1 MVYHTPFIGQA
12 LCARTG
18 SGLRVS
24 LKPAACPW
32 PLLSALALCHAPLWA
47 QPAEAT
53 LPAVVISVTR
63 NAQSSFDLPA
73 SIDVVD
79 QSEIGA
85 ARLLVN
91 VSESLVRVPGI
102 VAQNRQ
108 NYAQDVQISSR
119 GFGARASFGV
129 RGLRLY
135 ADGIPATQP
144 DGQGQVS
151 HFDLASASRM
161 EVLRGPFSALYGN
174 SSGGVIS
181 LFTEDGG
188 PHTLV
193 ESSAFFGSD
202 NTLRLGTKLSGQEG
216 KASYV
221 LSASRFTTDGYR
233 DHSAAKRTSFNGKLK
248 YAVSPDTRWTLVLNS
263 VDMPD
268 VQDPLGLSRAEY
280 EVRPRQATPNATI
293 FNTRKSVAQTQFGT
307 TLEHRL
313 SAEQSVQFTAY
324 AGKRSNTQFQAIPI
338 ATQTPA
344 THPGGVIDLSRD
356 YGGVDARWTLRG
368 QLLGRPATSTFGVAY
383 EALKEQRRGF
393 QNFVGNTTGVQGA
406 LRRDENNTVRSF
418 DQYAQGEWVFAERWT
433 ALAGVRHSSVSF
445 RSTDQFLSN
454 GNDSGSTRYTS
465 TNPVAGLTFHATDS
479 TNLYVTA
486 GRGFETPTFNE
497 LAYRPTGGGGLN
509 LGLAAATSQQLEL
522 GIKSRMAGWQLNAA
536 LFRARTENEIV
547 VQTNSGGRT
556 TFQNAGDTER
566 RGFELSASGDFS
578 RNFGVYLAATRLDA
592 TYADGFLTCTAAPCA
607 TPNVL
612 IPAGNRIPGI
622 PRTTLYAELL
632 WRQPAWGMESA
643 LELRRVSRVL
653 VDDRN
658 SDGAPGYATANLR
671 ISFKQQAGPWT
682 FKEFARIDNLSGRQY
697 AGSVIVNEG
706 NARFFESA
714 PLRTWLLGV
723 HAIYRF

>member
-1 MVYHTPFIGQA
+1 MVYHTPSSGPAF
-12 LCARTG
+12 CAV
-18 SGLRVS
+18 SGPKLFF
-24 LKPAACPW
+24 
-32 PLLSALALCHAPLWA
+32 SALALCHTPLFS

-73 SIDVVD
+73 SVDVVD
-79 QSEIGA
+79 QSQIGA
-85 ARLLVN
+85 ARLQVN
-91 VSESLVRVPGI
+91 ISESLVRVPGI

-151 HFDLASASRM
+151 HFDLASAARI

-188 PHTLV
+188 PNTLL
-193 ESSAFFGSD
+193 ETSAFFGSD
-202 NTLRLGTKLSGQEG
+202 HTLRLGTKLSGQEG

-221 LSASRFTTDGYR
+221 ISASRFSTDGYR
-233 DHSAAKRTSFNGKLK
+233 DHSEAQRTSFNGKLK
-248 YAVSPDTRWTLVLNS
+248 YAVSPDTKLTVVLNS

-280 EVRPRQATPNATI
+280 ETRPRQATANATL
-293 FNTRKSVAQTQFGT
+293 FNTRKSVAQTQLGG

-313 SAEQSVQFTAY
+313 SAEQSLQLTAY
-324 AGKRSNTQFQAIPI
+324 AGTRANTQFQAIPI
-338 ATQTPA
+338 ATQIPA

-356 YGGVDARWTLRG
+356 YGGVDARWTLRTR
-368 QLLGRPATSTFGVAY
+368 LLDRPATTTVGLAY

-393 QNFVGNTTGVQGA
+393 QNFIGTTTGVQGA
-406 LRRDENNTVRSF
+406 LRRDEDNTVRSF
-418 DQYAQGEWVFAERWT
+418 DQYVQGEWVFADRWT
-433 ALAGVRHSSVSF
+433 ALAGFRHSSVSF

-486 GRGFETPTFNE
+486 GRGFETPTLNE
-497 LAYRPTGGGGLN
+497 LAYRPTGESGLN

-522 GIKSRMAGWQLNAA
+522 GIKSRVAGWQVNAA

-547 VQTNSGGRT
+547 VQTNTGGRT

-566 RGFELSASGDFS
+566 RGFELSASGNFS

-592 TYADGFLTCTAAPCA
+592 TYADGFRTCTAAPCA

-632 WRQPAWGMESA
+632 WRQPEWGMESA

-658 SDGAPGYATANLR
+658 SESAAGYATANLR
-671 ISFKQQAGPWT
+671 VGFKQQSGPWT
-682 FKEFARIDNLSGRQY
+682 FKQFARIDNLSARQY

-706 NARFFESA
+706 NARYFESA